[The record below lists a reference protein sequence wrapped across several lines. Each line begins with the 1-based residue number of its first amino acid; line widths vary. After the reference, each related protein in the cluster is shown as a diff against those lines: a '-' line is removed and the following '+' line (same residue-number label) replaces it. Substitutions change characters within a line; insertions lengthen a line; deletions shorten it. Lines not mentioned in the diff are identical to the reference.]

1 MNIDPIEK
9 HLLAILDIT
18 KQSSERA
25 RSYLNS
31 RDPIIISSFT
41 LTEKLIKKERSD
53 ADSLFAELA
62 EDIEL
67 SDSHASEL
75 SRFICRAD
83 DEMNNTMTSLLLS
96 IFNSYTEW
104 RGRLTAFVDSCS
116 LILSSIEDMKLGS
129 LISEAR
135 ALLAADIAFCEEL
148 EKTINAIK
156 Q

>member
-1 MNIDPIEK
+1 MNIDAIEK
-9 HLLAILDIT
+9 HLLYMVDIT
-18 KQSSERA
+18 KQSAERT

-53 ADSLFAELA
+53 ADRLFAELA
-62 EDIEL
+62 KDIEL
-67 SDSHASEL
+67 SDSHASEI
-75 SRFICRAD
+75 SVFICKAD
-83 DEMNNTMTSLLLS
+83 DEMNNAMTSLLLS
-96 IFNSYTEW
+96 LFNSYSEW
-104 RGRLTAFVDSCS
+104 RECVTAFVASCS
-116 LILSSIEDMKLGS
+116 LILSSIEDLRLGS